1 MKIARTENVTLI
13 FSGPE
18 GKDLVMMIRFDA
30 ERTKK
35 TLGYTLKDATQEDY
49 EKLINN
55 GEKEVTN

>member
-35 TLGYTLKDATQEDY
+35 TLGYNLADSTQEDY